1 MWKWED
7 LTPVG
12 QGIVAG
18 VVLGFLV
25 LVALG

>member
-7 LTPVG
+7 LTPMG
-12 QGIVAG
+12 QGVVAG
-18 VVLGFLV
+18 VALGFLV

>member
-7 LTPVG
+7 LTPLG
-12 QGIVAG
+12 QSIVAG

>member
-7 LTPVG
+7 LTPFG
-12 QGIVAG
+12 QGVVVGI
-18 VVLGFLV
+18 VLGFLV